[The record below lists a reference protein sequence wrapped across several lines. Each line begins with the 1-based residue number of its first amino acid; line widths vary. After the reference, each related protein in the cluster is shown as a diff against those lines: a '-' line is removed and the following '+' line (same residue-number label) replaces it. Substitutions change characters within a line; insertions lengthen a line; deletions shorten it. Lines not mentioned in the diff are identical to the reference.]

1 MAVSLSYHD
10 LEKLG
15 ACEDRRNAVAE
26 LLGGATAWG
35 DNQIT
40 ADQARAAGA
49 TFDDIVWAASSIARN
64 TPDVERRLRLWLA
77 DCAARVLHIYERVGN
92 SQAPRNAI
100 LAARQFA
107 RGEIDVIARA
117 AWAAAGAAAGDAAGD
132 AWAAWAAA
140 GAAAGDAAGDAWD
153 AWDAA
158 RAAGAAAGDAWDAW
172 DAARAAGAAARAAA
186 GDAAGDAWDAARDAE
201 QAWQFDRLIARLSD
215 DEPEDWPLPAAPIKE
230 AAE

>member
-132 AWAAWAAA
+132 AW
-140 GAAAGDAAGDAWD
+140 DAAG
-153 AWDAA
+153 
-158 RAAGAAAGDAWDAW
+158 
-172 DAARAAGAAARAAA
+172 
-186 GDAAGDAWDAARDAE
+186 DAE

>member
-132 AWAAWAAA
+132 AW
-140 GAAAGDAAGDAWD
+140 D

-186 GDAAGDAWDAARDAE
+186 GDAAGDAWDAAGDAE